1 MFNLSLKRA
10 SYAAVTA
17 LIALSACQPSTN
29 EPSLSAT
36 TATNGVA
43 VPGSYVVKYKN
54 ENLPTGRRSVS
65 GDYQQ
70 DVKEMETYTQG
81 LMRRIGVE
89 LETGDLLH
97 AYVGEF
103 SGFAAKLSASEV
115 ARLKAR
121 PEVEFVVE
129 DRIWTLGDFWPSD
142 GDIQA
147 QTEAINIQAA
157 QTAPWGVARVG
168 GAGNGVGKFAYVI
181 DTGVDLDHPDLTVNT
196 SLSRAFIWF
205 VRNADDDNGHGSHVA
220 GIIAAKNNSVGVVG
234 VAAGAT
240 IVAVK
245 VLDKRGSGYTSD
257 IVAGL
262 NYVGNTAKPGS
273 VANLS
278 LGGGIDVALDNAV
291 VAVAN
296 KGIFV
301 SLAAGNSYKNATTF
315 SPARA
320 NATNLFTVS
329 ATDINDQFASFSNFG
344 NPPIDIA
351 EPGVSILST
360 YKSGQYATLSG
371 TSMAAPHAAGILLLR
386 GGSLGTDG
394 RTATSDPD
402 GTPDPIGIR

>member
-1 MFNLSLKRA
+1 MFDISLKRA

-29 EPSLSAT
+29 EPTLSP
-36 TATNGVA
+36 NSSGVV
-43 VPGSYVVKYKN
+43 VPGSYIVKYKN
-54 ENLPTGRRSVS
+54 ENLPAGRRSVS
-65 GDYQQ
+65 GDYLQ
-70 DVKEMETYTQG
+70 DVKEMETYTQS
-81 LMRRIGVE
+81 LMRRVGVV

-103 SGFAAKLSASEV
+103 SGFAAQLSTSE
-115 ARLKAR
+115 AAQLKAR

-129 DRIWTLGDFWPSD
+129 DRIWTLDITLPDFA
-142 GDIQA
+142 DIQA
-147 QTEAINIQAA
+147 QTEAIGAQAA
-157 QTAPWGVARVG
+157 QSTPWGIARVG
-168 GAGNGVGKFAYVI
+168 GAGNGVGKVAYVI

-196 SLSRAFIWF
+196 SLSRTFI
-205 VRNADDDNGHGSHVA
+205 RRGRSADDDNGHGSHVA
-220 GIIAAKNNSVGVVG
+220 GTIAAKDNSVGVVG

-240 IVAVK
+240 IVAIK
-245 VLDKRGSGYTSD
+245 VLNGQGSGTTAD

-262 NYVGNTAKPGS
+262 NYVGNTASPGS

-291 VAVAN
+291 LAVALR
-296 KGIFV
+296 GIFV
-301 SLAAGNSYKNATTF
+301 SLAAGNSARNATTF
-315 SPARA
+315 SPARV

-329 ATDINDQFASFSNFG
+329 ATDSDDKFASFSNFG

-351 EPGVSILST
+351 EPGVSIVST
-360 YKSGQYATLSG
+360 YRNGQYATLSG

-394 RTATSDPD
+394 RNATNDPAA
-402 GTPDPIGIR
+402 PADPIGIR